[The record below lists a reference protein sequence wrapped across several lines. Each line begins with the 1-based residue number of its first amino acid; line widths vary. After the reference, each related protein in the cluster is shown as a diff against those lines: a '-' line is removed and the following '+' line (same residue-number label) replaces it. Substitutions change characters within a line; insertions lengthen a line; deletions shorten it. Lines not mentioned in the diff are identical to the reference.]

1 MKQGRPAEPVSRP
14 LPEHDEMTA
23 TVRVDRNGTINHWD
37 AAAERLFG
45 FSELEAIGNSIELII
60 PSQSHACDGRGFARY
75 VETGT
80 SNLPEVV
87 TTTGRHKNGQPVS
100 VKISVRA
107 LVEPGGRIT
116 EVEAFMH
123 AG

>member
-1 MKQGRPAEPVSRP
+1 
-14 LPEHDEMTA
+14 
-23 TVRVDRNGTINHWD
+23 
-37 AAAERLFG
+37 
-45 FSELEAIGNSIELII
+45 
-60 PSQSHACDGRGFARY
+60 
-75 VETGT
+75 
-80 SNLPEVV
+80 LPEVV